1 MKHVSRSQAQPSTHH
16 WGKFNTPSTYTTL
29 FGLILLL
36 FVSQVLIVNIPETSQ
51 AATST
56 QQTATTNAVPFPN
69 DFMVN
74 IKTAYGAKGDG
85 TTDDTLAIQRALDDK
100 RVENGEPIYSDYY
113 GRPKALYFPPGTYL
127 VQDTLEWVGCCV
139 TLQGAGS
146 GESIIKLKNG
156 ASGFN
161 NPDEPKP
168 IIKTPKGNMSFR
180 QNVWDMEFDTGK
192 NNTGAVGIDYIA
204 NNTGSIRNVTIT
216 SGDGK
221 GKVGI
226 DMSRAWPGPLL
237 IKDVRINGFDYGI
250 YTKHAEYGPT
260 FENITLANQKVAGI
274 YNEGNTLAIRNMQS
288 TNSVPAIISTKNWSS
303 LIVLDSRFTGGTSD
317 VSAIESEGHVY
328 ARNVTAEGYQS
339 AVKMQDTV
347 IPGNKQNE
355 YVSDKI
361 YSLFDSPQHSLNLP
375 IRETPT
381 YHDNDMNN
389 WGKFTT
395 KHYGDTG
402 NLQDLLNSG
411 KSTIYFP
418 FGGYFSYNERAV
430 TVPASVKRIVGFSSV
445 VNGDAKGENSGGIR
459 FIVEEDSTEPL
470 IIEQFGYGIKVD
482 HRSPRPVAIKHGAFQ
497 YTAEPDAGD
506 LYIEDVVMGN
516 FRMQASQ
523 NVWARQYN
531 NESKGTKIVND
542 GGNLWILGLKTERPD
557 TVIETTSGGKTELL
571 GTLIYPS
578 RPFSDEEQ
586 QNAAFI
592 NRDSSM
598 SLIYST
604 STYCDNCG
612 YEIQVEETRD
622 GQTRKLMS
630 SDFPGRMPL
639 YVGYKETDVQNSAP
653 SVSITSPAD
662 GTAHT
667 TSETITITAEASDSD
682 GNVTGVAFFE
692 GDNKLGEDTVA
703 PYCLV
708 WRDAAA
714 GIYALTAAATDN
726 SGLSALS
733 EVVSINVDG
742 QPSEPIGDQQ
752 VFLPMIRK
760 GDDSARQIDAD
771 GCV

>member
-1 MKHVSRSQAQPSTHH
+1 MKYVIRSQIEPATHH
-16 WGKFNTPSTYTTL
+16 RGAFYAASKCSTL
-29 FGLILLL
+29 FGLILILL
-36 FVSQVLIVNIPETSQ
+36 VSQVLIASSPDESQ
-51 AATST
+51 AATTT
-56 QQTATTNAVPFPN
+56 QQTTATDEMSFPDN
-69 DFMVN
+69 FMVN

-85 TTDDTLAIQRALDDK
+85 ITDDTAAIQRALDDK
-100 RVENGEPIYSDYY
+100 RVENGQPIHSDYY

-127 VQDTLEWVGCCV
+127 VQDTLQWVGCCV
-139 TLQGAGS
+139 ALQGAGS
-146 GESIIKLKNG
+146 SESIIKLKDG
-156 ASGFN
+156 AIGFN

-180 QNVWDMEFDTGK
+180 QNIWDMRFDTGK
-192 NNTGAVGIDYIA
+192 NNAGAVGLDYIA

-221 GKVGI
+221 GKIGL

-237 IKDVRINGFDYGI
+237 IKNVRINGFDYGI

-260 FENITLANQKVAGI
+260 LENITLTNQKIAGI
-274 YNEGNTLAIRNMQS
+274 FNEGNTLAIRNMQS
-288 TNSVPAIISTKNWSS
+288 TNSVPAITSTKDWAS
-303 LIVLDSRFTGGTSD
+303 LIVLNSRLIGGASD
-317 VSAIESEGHVY
+317 VSAIESEGRVY
-328 ARNVTAEGYQS
+328 TRNVIAEGYQS
-339 AVKMQDTV
+339 VVKLQDTV
-347 IPGNKQNE
+347 VPGKQQNE
-355 YVSDKI
+355 YVSDTI
-361 YSLFDSPQHSLNLP
+361 YSLFESPPRSLNLP
-375 IRETPT
+375 IKETPT
-381 YHDNDMNN
+381 YHDDDMNN

-395 KHYGDTG
+395 KHYGDTS

-445 VNGDAKGENSGGIR
+445 VNGDAKGENGGGIR
-459 FIVEEDSTEPL
+459 FIVEENSTEPL
-470 IIEQFGYGIKVD
+470 IIEQFGYGIKVE
-482 HRSPRPVAIKHGAFQ
+482 HKSARPIAIKHGAFQ
-497 YTAEPDAGD
+497 YTAAPNAGD

-531 NESKGTKIVND
+531 NESKGTKIVNN

-578 RPFSDEEQ
+578 RAFSDEEQ
-586 QNAAFI
+586 QNAAFV

-604 STYCDNCG
+604 SSYCDNCA
-612 YEIQVEETRD
+612 YAIQVEETRD

-630 SDFPGRMPL
+630 SEFPGRMPL
-639 YVGYKETDVQNSAP
+639 YVGYKEADVQNSAP
-653 SVSITSPAD
+653 SVSIASPAD
-662 GTAHT
+662 GTTHT
-667 TSETITITAEASDSD
+667 IGEKITITAEATDSD
-682 GNVTGVAFFE
+682 GNVTSVAFFA
-692 GDNKLGEDTVA
+692 GDNQLGEDTVA

-708 WRDAAA
+708 WRDTTA
-714 GIYALTAAATDN
+714 GTYALTAEASDN
-726 SGLSALS
+726 SGLSTTSA
-733 EVVSINVDG
+733 VVGIHVKG
-742 QPSEPIGDQQ
+742 QPAEPIGDQQ
-752 VFLPMIRK
+752 VFLPLIRQ
-760 GDDSARQIDAD
+760 GNGTESIDAD